1 MIMKNNLNN
10 NRDVPYDVSFQ
21 YDEIKCWS
29 LFRNIEGFP
38 TVFNNQSLAS
48 LLQRAANNPQSSDVL
63 EYYFL

>member
-38 TVFNNQSLAS
+38 TVFNKKSFAFVFAES
-48 LLQRAANNPQSSDVL
+48 G
-63 EYYFL
+63 E